1 MLWLSSRALKV
12 KADQLLST
20 KGVPYR
26 SSPLKPHPT
35 PSRRNSCLSCSDCFA
50 QSTMPAIAS
59 IAMSSDLT
67 DATGAAGAEKVVVEA
82 APAVSD
88 VAELTV

>member
-1 MLWLSSRALKV
+1 
-12 KADQLLST
+12 
-20 KGVPYR
+20 
-26 SSPLKPHPT
+26 
-35 PSRRNSCLSCSDCFA
+35 
-50 QSTMPAIAS
+50 MPAIAS